1 MSLINSQ
8 VRFGRPLLADPLPFQ
23 DPRYRRMGR
32 VENLGVVAPAGPPVK
47 IEEVGGLLGGT
58 GLLIGSG
65 FVKAPAAIIMAIL
78 GALGVAISG
87 YSILSRMMSAPS
99 TAVPT
104 GTMPPAPPAKPGTV
118 QTATSM
124 VQTYAPVVQA
134 LVPAIKNLFSTTP
147 TPKPATTSSSSPAMV
162 TSYSQLQT
170 PPVSRPAP
178 AAEPVFVTSLDTPS
192 SSSDEYGD

>member
-23 DPRYRRMGR
+23 DPSYRRMGR
-32 VENLGVVAPAGPPVK
+32 VENLGLAAPAGPAVK

-65 FVKAPAAIIMAIL
+65 FVKSPAAVIMAIL

-87 YSILSRMMSAPS
+87 FSILSRMMSAPA
-99 TAVPT
+99 TVPA
-104 GTMPPAPPAKPGTV
+104 GGAMPPAPPPKPGTI
-118 QTATSM
+118 QTAQSM

-134 LVPAIKNLFSTTP
+134 LVPAIKNLFATTP
-147 TPKPATTSSSSPAMV
+147 PKPATTSPQMV
-162 TSYSQLQT
+162 TSYSQLQPT
-170 PPVSRPAP
+170 PVSRPAP
-178 AAEPVFVTSLDTPS
+178 TSQPVFVTQADLAPS
-192 SSSDEYGD
+192 VDEYGD